1 MSFDINK
8 LPAVCSWTGSLCPV
22 ICPTSGVQC
31 DSDQGFQHT
40 LIVNPILEKVQVFL
54 FQQTYSSN

>member
-8 LPAVCSWTGSLCPV
+8 RPAVCNWTGSLCPV

-31 DSDQGFQHT
+31 DSDQGFQHK

-54 FQQTYSSN
+54 FQQPCSSN